1 LPAESLTA
9 GTPRTEWREHC
20 ARTRDLEEAR
30 KRCVSATSYGN
41 CGLSPCD
48 ILSNCLQPDT
58 QKCGRPSGGRLSGAA
73 MILLGFYLLFL
84 TVITI
89 IGCLI
94 GYLVD
99 VSFPGSG
106 TLVGVG
112 IFMAAVWVAWVISVR
127 VTERF
132 WPEQPTT

>member
-1 LPAESLTA
+1 
-9 GTPRTEWREHC
+9 
-20 ARTRDLEEAR
+20 
-30 KRCVSATSYGN
+30 
-41 CGLSPCD
+41 
-48 ILSNCLQPDT
+48 
-58 QKCGRPSGGRLSGAA
+58 

-84 TVITI
+84 TVITV

-99 VSFPGSG
+99 ASFPGSG

-112 IFMAAVWVAWVISVR
+112 IFMAAVWVAWVLSVR
-127 VTERF
+127 VTERY